1 MKQQARRMQAP
12 AVRAPD
18 VTRTDHDS
26 FVDAPPDFRFPVVRT
41 RLMADLV
48 SRALQKPSGLATVE
62 TLLSPHGWGKTV
74 VLAEVFRAWRRD
86 AGLPGVWLGLGYL
99 DDDLDTVILQ
109 LSRQIA
115 AWVPGVA
122 PSLLTEQGPI
132 YGAQDRILWPL
143 LESLPRPF
151 LICIDNI
158 DNCTQSLAPGA
169 LDALF
174 DFAPPGIHFLLT
186 SNRSLG
192 YDRVG
197 ALMRGALRE
206 HGVEELAFADA
217 EAREMLGR
225 AVQSI
230 GSEELPALLERA
242 EGWAAGLRLVAMLLD
257 GPEGGSGMLS
267 RFSGAA
273 PGLRDWFDRKVL
285 AAMPAQMHRFLLFAS
300 LLPSFEPGQVGKAI
314 GAGNVQKHMDS
325 MLAQGMFIMP
335 VAGRGKRFRMH
346 QLLRDRLRAEAEQT
360 IPETER
366 VAFCRDMA
374 LRALEN
380 RLWEEAIAAARSTRS
395 DSLIAQVLERAA
407 PSLVRDMCR
416 MRYFVEV
423 VDELIAAGVPLGF
436 ETRYWHVFALTF
448 YLRHASAGRHL
459 EQLRSM
465 ARGGGEGGGSLMHR
479 VEHLSVALAFLRDDL
494 PLAGRHARQWLD
506 SGHDKDPFDHAWV
519 LSVMAAYHLTA
530 YRFAETR
537 DCLWRARALAHE
549 VRSPYLTGW
558 CDLILGASYLYE
570 GNVFRAREIID
581 QALARAEQALGADAD
596 LCDLISSVA
605 SKCAIEAG
613 DHEKAR
619 ELLARAL
626 RSMHKHGNVGTS
638 MCAVDAALQLW
649 NGDESDPVLLRL
661 KSVVTRYSF
670 RLRLMFSCY
679 LIRRL
684 VSLGRVADA
693 QAEAAAIGLDP
704 AEGCVRLAGG
714 EILPR
719 TRDIITMTAIEL
731 LLGIGDSG
739 AARKL
744 AERERDVAEHDG
756 RTLRQAR
763 LELVLMALARQRG
776 DDAEAANRL
785 RTALLLARRRQM
797 VEAFRRHRPD
807 IDALLASRAFR
818 AEHFPNPDDRAF
830 LSRLLAHLGIEEPG
844 STESPR
850 PADAGVPL
858 TGRERELMRL
868 VQSGLSNPEICEIMN
883 LSRNTVKWHL
893 KNIFTKLDVPNRTVA
908 AMVYSE

>member
-1 MKQQARRMQAP
+1 MKQHQGRMQGP
-12 AVRAPD
+12 AAGEPAAA
-18 VTRTDHDS
+18 RTDHDN

-41 RLMADLV
+41 RLMADLAG
-48 SRALQKPSGLATVE
+48 RALQRPCGLATVE

-74 VLAEVFRAWRRD
+74 ILAEVFRAWRRD

-115 AWVPGVA
+115 AWVPGMA
-122 PSLLTEQGPI
+122 PGLTAEHGPI
-132 YGAQDRILWPL
+132 YGVQDQILRPL
-143 LESLPRPF
+143 LENVPLPF

-158 DNCTQSLAPGA
+158 DNCTESLAPGA

-174 DFAPPGIHFLLT
+174 DTAPPGVHFLLT

-192 YDRVG
+192 YDRVE
-197 ALMRGALRE
+197 AMMRGALRE
-206 HGVEELAFADA
+206 HGTTELAFADA
-217 EAREMLGR
+217 EACEMLGR
-225 AVQSI
+225 TVQVL
-230 GSEELPALLERA
+230 GPEVLPALLERA

-257 GPEGGSGMLS
+257 APAGGAGMLS

-285 AAMPAQMHRFLLFAS
+285 AAMPPQMHRFLLFAS
-300 LLPSFEPGQVGKAI
+300 LLPSFEPGQVGKVI
-314 GAGNVQKHMDS
+314 GAGDVQKHMDS
-325 MLAQGMFIMP
+325 MLAQGMFIVP
-335 VAGRGKRFRMH
+335 VAGRCNRFRMH

-360 IPETER
+360 VPEPER
-366 VAFCRDMA
+366 TAFCREMA
-374 LRALEN
+374 QLAAED
-380 RLWEEAIAAARSTRS
+380 RLWDEAISAARSSRS

-465 ARGGGEGGGSLMHR
+465 ACDDAGGCSLVHR

-494 PLAGRHARQWLD
+494 PVAGRHARQWLE

-537 DCLWRARALAHE
+537 DCLWRARGLAHE

-570 GNVFRAREIID
+570 GNVFRGREIID

-605 SKCAIEAG
+605 SKCAVEAG
-613 DHEKAR
+613 NHGKAR

-649 NGDESDPVLLRL
+649 DGDEHDPVFLRL
-661 KSVVTRYSF
+661 KAVVPRYSF

-693 QAEAAAIGLDP
+693 QAEAAAIGLDL
-704 AEGCVRLAGG
+704 AEGRVRLAGG
-714 EILPR
+714 ELLPR
-719 TRDIITMTAIEL
+719 TRDIIVMTAIEL

-744 AERERDVAEHDG
+744 AEREREAAEHDG
-756 RTLRQAR
+756 RALRQAR

-807 IDALLASRAFR
+807 IDALLASRAFG

-844 STESPR
+844 SSTESPR

-868 VQSGLSNPEICEIMN
+868 VQSGLSNPEICEVMN

-893 KNIFTKLDVPNRTVA
+893 KNIFIKLNVPNRTVA

>member
-1 MKQQARRMQAP
+1 MKQHSRIIQAP
-12 AVRAPD
+12 AIPEPAA
-18 VTRTDHDS
+18 TRTDHSS

-41 RLMADLV
+41 RLLADLA
-48 SRALQKPSGLATVE
+48 SRALQRPCGLATVE

-74 VLAEVFRAWRRD
+74 ILAEVFRAWRRD

-115 AWVPGVA
+115 AWVPGMVR
-122 PSLLTEQGPI
+122 SLPAEHGPI
-132 YGAQDRILWPL
+132 YGAQDQVLWPL
-143 LESLPRPF
+143 LENVPRPF

-158 DNCTQSLAPGA
+158 DNCTASLVPGA

-174 DFAPPGIHFLLT
+174 NIAPPGVHFLLT
-186 SNRSLG
+186 TNHSLG

-206 HGVEELAFADA
+206 HGVDELAFADA

-225 AVQSI
+225 TAQSI
-230 GSEELPALLERA
+230 GSEILPALLKRA

-257 GPEGGSGMLS
+257 GPEGGSGTLS

-285 AAMPAQMHRFLLFAS
+285 AAMPPQMHGFLLFAS

-314 GAGNVQKHMDS
+314 GVGNVQKHMDS
-325 MLAQGMFIMP
+325 MLAQGMFIVP
-335 VAGRGKRFRMH
+335 VAGRGNRFRMH
-346 QLLRDRLRAEAEQT
+346 QLLRDRLRSEAEQT
-360 IPETER
+360 IPETKR
-366 VAFCRDMA
+366 MAFCREMA
-374 LRALEN
+374 LLALEG

-423 VDELIAAGVPLGF
+423 VDELIAADVPLGF

-459 EQLRSM
+459 QQLRNM
-465 ARGGGEGGGSLMHR
+465 ARGGEGGGSLMHR

-494 PLAGRHARQWLD
+494 PVAGRHARQWLE

-537 DCLWRARALAHE
+537 ECLWRVRALAHE

-581 QALARAEQALGADAD
+581 QALVRAERALGADAD

-613 DHEKAR
+613 DHEAAR
-619 ELLARAL
+619 NLLARAL

-649 NGDESDPVLLRL
+649 DGDESDPVFLRL
-661 KSVVTRYSF
+661 KSVVPCYSF

-679 LIRRL
+679 LIRRF

-693 QAEAAAIGLDP
+693 QAEAAAIGLDL
-704 AEGCVRLAGG
+704 AEGCVSPADGKM
-714 EILPR
+714 LPR
-719 TRDIITMTAIEL
+719 TRDIIAMTAIEL
-731 LLGIGDSG
+731 LLGSGESG

-744 AERERDVAEHDG
+744 AERERNIAENEG
-756 RTLRQAR
+756 RALRQAR
-763 LELVLMALARQRG
+763 LELVLMAMARQGG
-776 DDAEAANRL
+776 DASEAANRL
-785 RTALLLARRRQM
+785 RAALLLARRRDM
-797 VEAFRRHRPD
+797 VEAFRRHSAD
-807 IDALLASRAFR
+807 IGALFASRAIR
-818 AEHFPNPDDRAF
+818 AEHFPNPEDRAF
-830 LSRLLAHLGIEEPG
+830 LSRLLERLGLDVPG
-844 STESPR
+844 GKESER
-850 PADAGVPL
+850 PFVAVPL

-893 KNIFTKLDVPNRTVA
+893 KNIFIKLNVPNRTVA

>member
-1 MKQQARRMQAP
+1 
-12 AVRAPD
+12 
-18 VTRTDHDS
+18 
-26 FVDAPPDFRFPVVRT
+26 
-41 RLMADLV
+41 MADLV
-48 SRALQKPSGLATVE
+48 SRALQRPCGLATVE

-74 VLAEVFRAWRRD
+74 ILAEVFRAWRRD

-99 DDDLDTVILQ
+99 DDDLDSVILQ

-122 PSLLTEQGPI
+122 PSLLTEHGPI

-151 LICIDNI
+151 LICIDSI

-174 DFAPPGIHFLLT
+174 DIAPPGIHFLLT
-186 SNRSLG
+186 SNHSLG

-206 HGVEELAFADA
+206 HGVDELAFADA

-273 PGLRDWFDRKVL
+273 PGLRNWFDRKVL

-314 GAGNVQKHMDS
+314 GAGNVQTHMDS
-325 MLAQGMFIMP
+325 MLAQGMFIVP
-335 VAGRGKRFRMH
+335 VAGRGNRFRMH

-360 IPETER
+360 IPETGR

-374 LRALEN
+374 QRALEN
-380 RLWEEAIAAARSTRS
+380 RLWEEAIAAARGTRS

-448 YLRHASAGRHL
+448 YLRHVSAGRHL

-465 ARGGGEGGGSLMHR
+465 ARGGSGGSLMHR

-494 PLAGRHARQWLD
+494 PVAGRHARQWLE

-519 LSVMAAYHLTA
+519 LSVMAAHHLTA
-530 YRFAETR
+530 YRFAEAR
-537 DCLWRARALAHE
+537 EYLWRVRALAHE

-570 GNVFRAREIID
+570 GNVVRAREIID
-581 QALARAEQALGADAD
+581 QALVRAEAALGADAD
-596 LCDLISSVA
+596 LCDLICSVA

-613 DHEKAR
+613 DHEAAR
-619 ELLARAL
+619 KVLARAL
-626 RSMHKHGNVGTS
+626 RSMHKHGNVGTG

-649 NGDESDPVLLRL
+649 DGDESDPVFLRL
-661 KSVVTRYSF
+661 KSVVPRYSS

-679 LIRRL
+679 LIRRF

-693 QAEAAAIGLDP
+693 RAEAAAIGLDL
-704 AEGCVRLAGG
+704 AEGCVRPADGKM
-714 EILPR
+714 LPR
-719 TRDIITMTAIEL
+719 TRDLVAMTAIEL
-731 LLGIGDSG
+731 LLGSG
-739 AARKL
+739 EPGGARKL
-744 AERERDVAEHDG
+744 AERERNIAENEG
-756 RTLRQAR
+756 RALRQAR
-763 LELVLMALARQRG
+763 LELVLMATARQGG
-776 DDAEAANRL
+776 DASEAANRL
-785 RTALLLARRRQM
+785 RAALLLARRREM
-797 VEAFRRHRPD
+797 VEAFRRHRAD
-807 IDALLASRAFR
+807 IGALFASQAIR
-818 AEHFPNPDDRAF
+818 AEHFPNPEDRAF
-830 LSRLLAHLGIEEPG
+830 LSRVLERLGLDAPG
-844 STESPR
+844 GQETER
-850 PADAGVPL
+850 PADSATRL

-893 KNIFTKLDVPNRTVA
+893 KNIFIKLNVPNRTAA